1 MSTAAPLAPN
11 ESQPVL
17 LDIDAAGIATLT
29 LNRPQQF
36 NTIDVASMQ
45 CLTTLLHDLEVNA
58 DVRAVVLRGAGKTF
72 SGGGDIRSMRS
83 RIDDLPRFIG
93 EIIDSFHAAIVALRR
108 LPVPVIASVHNSAAG
123 GGFSLALACDFV
135 VATQSARFVIAYPK
149 LATSTDG
156 GLSFFLTSRL
166 GTARALDVLLLRD
179 SIDAVEA
186 HALGLVN
193 RLAPDDALEAETQV
207 VAQRL
212 AGLPPQS
219 VREIKRLVAGLGDAT
234 LHEQLAAER
243 AAFVR
248 NSARPEMAERLI
260 AFLDKKS

>member
-1 MSTAAPLAPN
+1 MSQEA
-11 ESQPVL
+11 PVL
-17 LDIDAAGIATLT
+17 LDIDAEGIATLT

-45 CLTTLLHDLEVNA
+45 CLASLLQDLEHDKA
-58 DVRAVVLRGAGKTF
+58 VRAAILRGAGKTF
-72 SGGGDIRSMRS
+72 SGGGDIRSMS
-83 RIDDLPRFIG
+83 ARIDDLPRFIG

-123 GGFSLALACDFV
+123 GGFSLALACDLV
-135 VATQSARFVIAYPK
+135 VATEASRFVIAYPK

-156 GLSFFLTSRL
+156 GLSFFLTRRL
-166 GTARALDVLLLRD
+166 GTARALDILLLRD
-179 SIDAVEA
+179 AIDAPEA

-193 RLAPDDALEAETQV
+193 RLVAEDALAEETLS

-212 AGLPPQS
+212 ASLPPQS
-219 VREIKRLVAGLGDAT
+219 VREIKRLVSGLGDAA

-243 AAFVR
+243 AAFMR
-248 NSARPEMAERLI
+248 NSALPEMAQRLL
-260 AFLDKKS
+260 AFLDKKK

>member
-1 MSTAAPLAPN
+1 MSTSPDT
-11 ESQPVL
+11 QPVL
-17 LDIDAAGIATLT
+17 LDIDADGIATLT

-36 NTIDVASMQ
+36 NTIDVESMRCLAS
-45 CLTTLLHDLEVNA
+45 LLQDIEHNA
-58 DVRAVVLRGAGKTF
+58 LVRAVILRGAGKTF
-72 SGGGDIRSMRS
+72 SGGGDIRSMHS

-93 EIIDSFHAAIVALRR
+93 EIIDGFHAAIVALRR

-123 GGFSLALACDFV
+123 GGFSLALACDLV
-135 VATQSARFVIAYPK
+135 VATESARFVIAYPK

-156 GLSFFLTSRL
+156 GLSFFLTRRL
-166 GTARALDVLLLRD
+166 GTARALDILLLRD
-179 SIDAVEA
+179 QIDAGEA

-193 RLAPDDALEAETQV
+193 RLAADDALAEETL
-207 VAQRL
+207 AAARRL

-219 VREIKRLVAGLGDAT
+219 VREIKRLVSGLGDAA

-248 NSARPEMAERLI
+248 NAALPQMAECLL
-260 AFLDKKS
+260 AFLDKKK

>member
-1 MSTAAPLAPN
+1 MSTANASSEN
-11 ESQPVL
+11 QPVL

-36 NTIDVASMQ
+36 NTIDIASMQ
-45 CLTTLLHDLEVNA
+45 CLANLLHDIEANA
-58 DVRAVVLRGAGKTF
+58 AVRAVILRGAGKTF
-72 SGGGDIRSMRS
+72 SGGGDIRSMRA

-93 EIIDSFHAAIVALRR
+93 EIVDHFHAAIIALRR

-123 GGFSLALACDFV
+123 GGFSLALACDLV
-135 VATQSARFVIAYPK
+135 VATESSRFVIAYPK

-166 GTARALDVLLLRD
+166 GTARALDLLLLRD
-179 SIDAVEA
+179 EIGAGEA
-186 HALGLVN
+186 RDLGLVN
-193 RLAPDDALEAETQV
+193 RVAADDALEQETLAVARRVAE
-207 VAQRL
+207 
-212 AGLPPQS
+212 LPAQS
-219 VREIKRLVAGLGDAT
+219 VREIKRLVAGLGDAA

-248 NSARPEMAERLI
+248 SAGKPELAERLI
-260 AFLDKKS
+260 AFLDKKR